1 MKIGLLTFHDTNNF
15 GSYLQTYGLY
25 KKIIDLGHECEIVDY
40 QCEAILRRESFGAFK
55 FSISPREILK
65 DVFINRVLRK
75 KYHNLMN
82 WLLKNAKVSRAY
94 FQKNI
99 HESKPFYD
107 KFLVGSDIVWG
118 MDIIE
123 GDTTYFLDFVDDK
136 KKKYAFASS
145 IGNPWSN
152 DDKAIIKPLLKNFSR
167 IAVREEE
174 SAIWVEELIG
184 SQPEVVC
191 DPTMLLNAEEWKEF
205 VSDKYN
211 GDKYVLV
218 YFPTKENLEV
228 AKSYAHA
235 HGLKCYV
242 INHGL
247 PISGTTSVKPTTME
261 DFLSLFYNATFV
273 STASYHGMLFSI
285 YFKRQF
291 AYFNR
296 AHKSRMNTL
305 ARKLH
310 VSDREGN
317 VYDVHKMVPI
327 NYTKVS
333 AAVEEY
339 RNYSIQILKEMLEE

>member
-152 DDKAIIKPLLKNFSR
+152 DDKAIIKPLLKNF
-167 IAVREEE
+167 
-174 SAIWVEELIG
+174 
-184 SQPEVVC
+184 
-191 DPTMLLNAEEWKEF
+191 
-205 VSDKYN
+205 
-211 GDKYVLV
+211 
-218 YFPTKENLEV
+218 
-228 AKSYAHA
+228 
-235 HGLKCYV
+235 
-242 INHGL
+242 
-247 PISGTTSVKPTTME
+247 
-261 DFLSLFYNATFV
+261 
-273 STASYHGMLFSI
+273 
-285 YFKRQF
+285 
-291 AYFNR
+291 
-296 AHKSRMNTL
+296 
-305 ARKLH
+305 
-310 VSDREGN
+310 
-317 VYDVHKMVPI
+317 
-327 NYTKVS
+327 
-333 AAVEEY
+333 
-339 RNYSIQILKEMLEE
+339 